1 MSRPHTPLIEPDEY
15 FRTHAAPEELAVN
28 EKAMELFVAKHR
40 AAGRRIAVVTSG
52 GTTVPLENQT
62 VRFIDNFSAGTRGAT
77 SAEYPFYHTYFL
89 ELGYAVIFLHR
100 QFSLQPYSRHYTHS
114 KNCFLDYMGLGPDG
128 QLTVDS
134 QYSQK
139 MKEVLTKYHKAKQEE
154 TLLMISFVTVTDY
167 LFHLRS
173 AAFIV
178 GSMGEKA
185 LFYLAAAVSDFF
197 IPAEKMV
204 EHKIQSD
211 GGGLTLTMEQVPKVL
226 KPLVTKWASQSF
238 IISFKLETDPEILTT
253 KARRALNRYGHKVV
267 IGNLLTTRKQIV
279 WFITNDTEETVTL
292 TNEQL
297 AQGVEI
303 ESKIVPN
310 LIERHTAFIESSGRL
325 LSVSPKQTNLG
336 V

>member
-15 FRTHAAPEELAVN
+15 FRTHTAPADLAAN
-28 EKAMELFVAKHR
+28 EQAMEMFVAKHR
-40 AAGRRIAVVTSG
+40 AAGRRIAVITSG

-62 VRFIDNFSAGTRGAT
+62 VRFIDNFSAG
-77 SAEYPFYHTYFL
+77 
-89 ELGYAVIFLHR
+89 YAVVFLHR

-114 KNCFLDYMGLGPDG
+114 KNCFLDYMSLNSDGP
-128 QLTVDS
+128 LTVDP

-139 MKEVLTKYHKAKQEE
+139 MQEVLVKYQKAKQEE

-173 AAFIV
+173 AAFIM

-211 GGGLTLTMEQVPKVL
+211 GGGLSLTMEQVPKVL

-238 IISFKLETDPEILTT
+238 IVSFKLETDPEILTK
-253 KARRALNRYGHKVV
+253 KARLALNRYGHKVV
-267 IGNLLTTRKQIV
+267 IGNILTTRKRIV
-279 WFITNDTEETVTL
+279 WFITNDTEETVSL
-292 TNEQL
+292 TNEEL
-297 AQGVEI
+297 AEEVEI

-310 LIERHTAFIESSGRL
+310 LIQRHSAFIDSSDKL
-325 LSVSPKQTNLG
+325 LSSPKYLS